1 MAARKK
7 QKLVNLLPK
16 EEFASSTLGRVLK
29 WLLSSFRVIVI
40 VTEMI
45 VMGAFLSRFWLDA
58 KSADL
63 TDEVRQK
70 QSILIALS
78 EFENDFK
85 DVQKKLSIISGLEV
99 SNINPQENLDIVSS
113 LLPQDVYLSAYGI
126 SNGTIKISGISP
138 SERSVAQLLANLKSH
153 ENFSDVSLSQLGS
166 AESQTSLLLFEIS
179 INPNNLGG
187 ST

>member
-29 WLLSSFRVIVI
+29 WLLSSFRIIVI

-70 QSILIALS
+70 QSVLVALS
-78 EFENDFK
+78 DFEKDFK
-85 DVQKKLSIISGLEV
+85 DSQRKLSIISGLEKI
-99 SNINPQENLDIVSS
+99 SINPQTNLDIISAR
-113 LLPQDVYLSAYGI
+113 LPQDVYLSSYGI
-126 SNGTIKISGISP
+126 ADNTIKISGISP
-138 SERSVAQLLANLKSH
+138 SERSVAQLITNLKSD
-153 ENFSDVSLSQLGS
+153 ENFKDVSLSQLGTQ
-166 AESQTSLLLFEIS
+166 ESQSSLLLFEIIIS
-179 INPNNLGG
+179 PNNLGG